1 MGENDMRTH
10 AITMESDTG
19 YHLDFNYTSEDPH
32 LLRVQAFKEISDGK
46 LECTSIT
53 INVKDAR
60 ALREFL
66 YSFENDFQRRN
77 GHDDI

>member
-1 MGENDMRTH
+1 MRTH

-19 YHLDFNYTSEDPH
+19 YHLDLNYTSEDPH
-32 LLRVQAFKEISDGK
+32 LLRVQAFKEINDGK

-53 INVKDAR
+53 INVQDVR
-60 ALREFL
+60 SLREFL
-66 YSFENDFQRRN
+66 NSFENDFHRRN